1 MKSGF
6 LQMSSRPRAKSA
18 GFTLLELTIAMSF
31 VAALV
36 GGIALTVSTA
46 LKVWDRSQ
54 EIAEINQEARSVFE
68 VLSRDLRGA
77 YLGLTNNGGY
87 FLGGVGSQHLNT
99 SQSFEF
105 TTESSS
111 LTRLALLP
119 PTDIEDWDLET
130 EVLPPPVTDFVA
142 VRYSVIEATPD
153 MSPGLYRLTWAAPT
167 PEWVEERRS
176 ESEAFRIELIS
187 PSVNSVRLW
196 YFDGEEWLSAWTT
209 DERNLRLPNAIAVEL
224 TLLDKQGNKHSYET
238 ICHVP
243 AQ

>member
-1 MKSGF
+1 
-6 LQMSSRPRAKSA
+6 MSSRPRAKSE
-18 GFTLLELTIAMSF
+18 GFTHLELTIAMSF

-46 LKVWDRSQ
+46 FKVWDRSQ
-54 EIAEINQEARSVFE
+54 EIAELNQEARAIFE

-77 YLGLTNNGGY
+77 YLGHTKRGGY
-87 FLGGVGSQHLNT
+87 FLGGADSQHPDA

-119 PTDIEDWDLET
+119 PDEIEVWDLET
-130 EVLPPPVTDFVA
+130 EVLPPPITDFVA
-142 VRYSVIEATPD
+142 VRYLLMEATSD
-153 MSPGLYRLTWAAPT
+153 MNPGLYRLTWAAPT
-167 PEWVEERRS
+167 PDWVEERRS

-196 YFDGEEWLSAWTT
+196 YFDGEDWLGSWTT
-209 DERNLRLPNAIAVEL
+209 SEQNLRLPKAIAAEL
-224 TLLDKQGNKHSYET
+224 ILLDEQGNKHHYET